1 MNGPYTNVTAEIIC
15 LVCTS
20 PPGDN
25 DIGLCDS
32 HYFQYVTMCA
42 AGRREEF
49 VRKMDK
55 EGLIGRVGRR
65 QRYQYKP
72 LSYGFGQP

>member
-1 MNGPYTNVTAEIIC
+1 MSTVNVVTERIC

-20 PPGDN
+20 PPGSN
-25 DIGLCDS
+25 DIGLCDG
-32 HYFQYVTMCA
+32 HYFQYMVACA
-42 AGRREEF
+42 SGKREEF
-49 VRKMDK
+49 VQKMDK
-55 EGLIGRVGRR
+55 QQLIGRVRHR